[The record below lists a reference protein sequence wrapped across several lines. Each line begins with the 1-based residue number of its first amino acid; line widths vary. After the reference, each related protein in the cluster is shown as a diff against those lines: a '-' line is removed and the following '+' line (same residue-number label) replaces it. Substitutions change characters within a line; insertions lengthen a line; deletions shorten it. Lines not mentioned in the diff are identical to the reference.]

1 MRKLVT
7 YFPSILVF
15 TLIVWPDIVSRISDR
30 QFPVI
35 NIAGFGIR
43 ITEILF
49 FFILGIWVLS
59 MLHNKSTFFK
69 KRLSTYYFGNSYIL
83 FSILVFFIMFIQGIL
98 FNNVSNIF
106 NDMRTLSYFLIIP
119 VFQYYFYKKKYI
131 FQSYKYI
138 CIMSTFLFIGHLF
151 FYKSNSQVIYMLFLF
166 LFSMSLSTLILSKK
180 YKFIFLLF
188 SIIASL
194 VLLLPMAKWLLLGI
208 LVTFTTI
215 VLLQDNIIT
224 KVKIYTVSA
233 FLLFLF
239 ILLGGQLF
247 IEAFINRSMQDWMA
261 GRVMRNGGDL
271 SSGRFQMWSESF
283 QNALQHPFWGQGI
296 GYDFMPISR
305 KIGFEYGIGEHSII
319 IYFLNRV
326 GIVPTTI
333 LLYFLYKFFRF
344 CVKLFKNESDIKYK
358 IMILTGIGYFT
369 GYFAICTVEN
379 FWKLFESVIILYFF
393 VSMISSLHLFKTLTP
408 FQNQILI
415 NHNTN
420 KR

>member
-151 FYKSNSQVIYMLFLF
+151 FYKSNSQVIYMLFHLCIHEDCPQ
-166 LFSMSLSTLILSKK
+166 SLVSQNCHAFHLDIVLILIRRS
-180 YKFIFLLF
+180 YKTLY
-188 SIIASL
+188 
-194 VLLLPMAKWLLLGI
+194 VL
-208 LVTFTTI
+208 
-215 VLLQDNIIT
+215 
-224 KVKIYTVSA
+224 
-233 FLLFLF
+233 
-239 ILLGGQLF
+239 
-247 IEAFINRSMQDWMA
+247 
-261 GRVMRNGGDL
+261 
-271 SSGRFQMWSESF
+271 
-283 QNALQHPFWGQGI
+283 
-296 GYDFMPISR
+296 
-305 KIGFEYGIGEHSII
+305 
-319 IYFLNRV
+319 
-326 GIVPTTI
+326 
-333 LLYFLYKFFRF
+333 
-344 CVKLFKNESDIKYK
+344 
-358 IMILTGIGYFT
+358 
-369 GYFAICTVEN
+369 
-379 FWKLFESVIILYFF
+379 ILYQPK
-393 VSMISSLHLFKTLTP
+393 ICLE
-408 FQNQILI
+408 Q
-415 NHNTN
+415 
-420 KR
+420 